1 MPAEKKPRIL
11 ILDDHEDEI
20 VLKRLKRTHGR
31 AKVSVLHPQEVELQ
45 DLLEVSLV
53 LVDYQLDNWLERDE
67 ASSVALQPRDGL
79 ALVSVLRRQIHSQSD
94 TPVAF
99 AIFTGHIQKL
109 AGPLPDEYRQHALA
123 RLNNLEWVFRKE
135 RVNVTQIVDLAAA
148 VMKLPARWPTQP
160 GKPIRQ
166 LANLLGIQQND
177 DDADLILQDVE
188 ACQPP
193 VHELSEW
200 SHGLVILRWLLHRIL
215 PYPCFLWTTRQL
227 AARLRIDYDALRG
240 QLNNSSPLS
249 VKLNSCKYN
258 GILSDFLGARWWR
271 VKIERLLW
279 HITKG
284 NSSDIDAVRHSIKK
298 IARTS
303 LPASSPSDHPIVC
316 LGSKFRPLRQFFSM
330 DDAVRIRLDDW
341 PPYADQAWTTIE
353 LAREHPRLRA
363 LVVGEDRHKLETA
376 D

>member
-1 MPAEKKPRIL
+1 MAAEKKPRIL

-20 VLKRLKRTHGR
+20 VLKRLKRAHGR
-31 AKVSVLHPQEVELQ
+31 AKVSVLHPQEVEVE
-45 DLLEVSLV
+45 DLLETNLV

-67 ASSVALQPRDGL
+67 ASSVALQPHDGL
-79 ALVSVLRRQIHSQSD
+79 ALASVLRRQIHSKRG

-135 RVNVTQIVDLAAA
+135 KVNVNQIIDLAAA
-148 VMKLPARWPTQP
+148 VMKLPAEWPIKP

-166 LANLLGIQQND
+166 LANLLDIQQNH

-240 QLNNSSPLS
+240 QLNNRSPLS
-249 VKLNSCKYN
+249 AKLNGCKYN
-258 GILSDFLGARWWR
+258 GILSDFLGVRR
-271 VKIERLLW
+271 CRKKIERLLW
-279 HITKG
+279 QITEG
-284 NSSDIDAVRHSIKK
+284 NSSDIDAVRDSIKK
-298 IARTS
+298 IARAS
-303 LPASSPSDHPIVC
+303 LPASSPSDHPIIC
-316 LGSKFRPLRQFFSM
+316 LGSKFKPLRQFFSM
-330 DDAVRIRLDDW
+330 DHAVRIRLDDW

-353 LAREHPRLRA
+353 LARRYPHVKA
-363 LVVGEDRHKLETA
+363 LVLREDRDKLKTA